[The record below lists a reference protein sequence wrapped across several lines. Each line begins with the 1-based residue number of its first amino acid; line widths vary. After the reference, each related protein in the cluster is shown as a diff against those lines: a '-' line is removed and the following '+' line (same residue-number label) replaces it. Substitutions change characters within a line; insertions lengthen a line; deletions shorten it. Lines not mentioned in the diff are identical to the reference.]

1 VAASPQRSEPRHVLV
16 TLRDAERLTGQR
28 HEELLTARD
37 VQTLIRVRPD
47 GRREELLRIPT
58 ALLLSAQSETDAA

>member
-1 VAASPQRSEPRHVLV
+1 MARPRQPEPRHLLV
-16 TLRDAERLTGQR
+16 SPVDAERLTGQR
-28 HEELLTARD
+28 HEELLSARD
-37 VQTLIRVRPD
+37 VQTLTRVRAD